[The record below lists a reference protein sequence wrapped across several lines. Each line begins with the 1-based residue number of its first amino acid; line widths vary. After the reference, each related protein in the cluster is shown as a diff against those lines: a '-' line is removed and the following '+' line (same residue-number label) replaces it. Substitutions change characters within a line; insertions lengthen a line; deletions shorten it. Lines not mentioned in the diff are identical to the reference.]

1 MHIITF
7 KRLSTF
13 WDVHP
18 DAEQPLRAWFH
29 HARRAV
35 WRRPADVKRD
45 FAGASIITGNRVVF
59 NIKGNTYR
67 LVVKIEYRLGR
78 IYIRFVG
85 SHGEYD
91 RVDVTTI

>member
-1 MHIITF
+1 M
-7 KRLSTF
+7 
-13 WDVHP
+13 
-18 DAEQPLRAWFH
+18 
-29 HARRAV
+29 
-35 WRRPADVKRD
+35 
-45 FAGASIITGNRVVF
+45 VF

-91 RVDVTTI
+91 RVDVTRI